1 MELDAYF
8 ERIEFTDQPSVDL
21 NTLINLQR
29 QHLLSIPYENLDVQL
44 GRLSDLD
51 INRIYAKIVEQRR
64 GGWCYEMNGILQWA
78 LEQIGFD
85 VMRLNGGVL
94 RAERGDDAMGN
105 HLVLCVQLDEPW
117 IVDVG
122 LGDGPIGPYPLK
134 PHAAEQQGFSY
145 QLEQLEDCW
154 RFHNHPA
161 SSATSFDFYYRQANE
176 DLFAEKCHWLS
187 TAADSPFVK
196 TLVCQRAVPGGYDV
210 QTGRVVKRITSA
222 GEQQHLINSAE
233 ELVESL
239 MQRFGLD
246 VPEAATLWDYLSE
259 QHEKHFSGN
268 NTDFIP
274 GSPFTS

>member
-8 ERIEFTDQPSVDL
+8 ERIGFTDKPSVDL
-21 NTLINLQR
+21 NTLISLQR
-29 QHLLSIPYENLDVQL
+29 QHLLCIPYENLDVQL
-44 GRLSDLD
+44 GRSLDLD
-51 INRIYAKIVEQRR
+51 INRIYVKIVEQGR

-85 VMRLNGGVL
+85 VMRINGGVL
-94 RAERGDDAMGN
+94 RTERGDDALGN

-122 LGDGPIGPYPLK
+122 LGDGPIRPYPLK
-134 PHAAEQQGFSY
+134 PHSAEQQGFSY
-145 QLEQLEDCW
+145 QLEQVEDCW

-161 SSATSFDFYYRQANE
+161 SPAGSFDFYHRQADE

-187 TAADSPFVK
+187 TAADSPFVQS
-196 TLVCQRAVPGGYDV
+196 LVCQRAVPGGYDV
-210 QTGRVVKRITSA
+210 QIGRVVKQITCT

-239 MQRFGLD
+239 LQRFGLD
-246 VPEAATLWDYLSE
+246 VPEAATLWDSIAR
-259 QHEKHFSGN
+259 QHEKHFG
-268 NTDFIP
+268 
-274 GSPFTS
+274 GSEKPDSPRASSTS